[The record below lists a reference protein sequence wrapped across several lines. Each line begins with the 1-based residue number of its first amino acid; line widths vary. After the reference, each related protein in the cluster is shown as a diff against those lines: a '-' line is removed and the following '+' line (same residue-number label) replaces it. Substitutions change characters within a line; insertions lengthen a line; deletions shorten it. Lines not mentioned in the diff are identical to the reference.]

1 MSFHETEN
9 WNDEHIIK
17 YRNHL
22 KDVRDLRSKWQI
34 PDRTRVLNASTE
46 EKARSDIHSFEVSVN
61 QQLSCERTREKAQ
74 IRRPCSSK
82 QSKWLE

>member
-22 KDVRDLRSKWQI
+22 KDVRDLRSKWEASDGNRI
-34 PDRTRVLNASTE
+34 LNASNE
-46 EKARSDIHSFEVSVN
+46 EKARCDI
-61 QQLSCERTREKAQ
+61 
-74 IRRPCSSK
+74 
-82 QSKWLE
+82 